1 MPGAAK
7 SRSAL
12 KCRKLTR
19 RDWPHIE
26 RLFGPRGACGGC
38 WCMYWR
44 VRSAGADWKNRS
56 GDTNRRAFRRLIEA
70 GRVHGCL
77 AFAGREPVGWLS
89 MGPKREFA
97 YFGRSRSVPG
107 SEDARDWCI
116 NCFYIPA
123 PWRAQGVATAL
134 LATAVD
140 IARESGAR
148 LIEGYPLVPKKAG
161 AHAPAAFAWTG
172 VPVLYERC
180 RFERS
185 PNPLGARVIYQR
197 QLP

>member
-1 MPGAAK
+1 
-7 SRSAL
+7 
-12 KCRKLTR
+12 
-19 RDWPHIE
+19 
-26 RLFGPRGACGGC
+26 
-38 WCMYWR
+38 MYWR
-44 VRSAGADWKNRS
+44 VRSAGANWKNRL
-56 GDTNRRAFRRLIEA
+56 GDTNRRAFKRLIEA

-97 YFGRSRSVPG
+97 YFERSRSIPG
-107 SEDARDWCI
+107 SEDARDWCV

-123 PWRAQGVATAL
+123 AWRGEGVATAL

-161 AHAPAAFAWTG
+161 THAPAAFAWTG
-172 VPVLYERC
+172 VPALYERC
-180 RFERS
+180 RFDQS
-185 PNPLGARVIYQR
+185 PNPLGAKVIYQR